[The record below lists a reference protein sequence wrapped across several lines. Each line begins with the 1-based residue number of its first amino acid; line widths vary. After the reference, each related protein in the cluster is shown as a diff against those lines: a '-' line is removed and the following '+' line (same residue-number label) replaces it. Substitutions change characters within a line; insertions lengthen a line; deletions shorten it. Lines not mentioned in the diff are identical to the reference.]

1 MNNFFYYYFIN
12 ALRVNFITINI
23 TKNCLKRI
31 VNRKLKILIYSDL
44 VYAESYCGTPK
55 SLTQL
60 STVYRKYHK
69 RLHKTWLN

>member
-55 SLTQL
+55 KPNSVVDSIQKISQTIA
-60 STVYRKYHK
+60 
-69 RLHKTWLN
+69 